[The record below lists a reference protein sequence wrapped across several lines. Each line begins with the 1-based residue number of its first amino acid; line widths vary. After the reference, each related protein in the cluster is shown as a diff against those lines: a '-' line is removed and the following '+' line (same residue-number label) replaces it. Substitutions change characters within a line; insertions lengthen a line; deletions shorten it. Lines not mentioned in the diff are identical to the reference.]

1 MKSVEEKNVSGT
13 IVYVNLGEP
22 RLETLY
28 EHLSKQE
35 MEDFWR
41 ADLDLASS
49 VQDGWT
55 STEAAGQ
62 LEEHAI
68 AEFKR
73 LHDLVRLRQ
82 ERRRRE
88 ARRNRERSTPQPTP
102 HCFKQRLCVFL
113 HCAARPPS
121 REHWGRGHCR
131 TRARQREHALVF
143 PMLPEQRH
151 AATNANPWPRHCL
164 VH

>member
-102 HCFKQRLCVFL
+102 CIPFRN
-113 HCAARPPS
+113 
-121 REHWGRGHCR
+121 R
-131 TRARQREHALVF
+131 TRKRTPRAT
-143 PMLPEQRH
+143 
-151 AATNANPWPRHCL
+151 AAKVESRAVPKKSDGGEGDDDPAPHGLSPTRWSS
-164 VH
+164 VEEVSQ